1 MKGLGLRTFIFHR
14 DVGLRHDADQ
24 AASELSTATAMPESE
39 WQGKLSGEGII
50 ESILNEKENLADARC
65 SETDLSVAEGFV
77 PGSRKYS
84 RALLES
90 TSKHSRLG

>member
-24 AASELSTATAMPESE
+24 AASELSTATAVSESVWRRGIPESV
-39 WQGKLSGEGII
+39 
-50 ESILNEKENLADARC
+50 LNEEADLVEAHRD
-65 SETDLSVAEGFV
+65 ETALSAVEGFV

>member
-1 MKGLGLRTFIFHR
+1 MKALGLRTFIFRR
-14 DVGLRHDADQ
+14 DVGIRRGADQ
-24 AASELSTATAMPESE
+24 VASELSTATAVSESVRRR
-39 WQGKLSGEGII
+39 GTS
-50 ESILNEKENLADARC
+50 ESILNEEADLVEARRD
-65 SETDLSVAEGFV
+65 ETALSAVEGFV